1 MKTEN
6 ETMAWNGLTL
16 QISLEPNAVLT
27 RITGEAYA
35 SLKVTNAA
43 NSRDLINDSLPLSV
57 IRSAGG
63 AANFV
68 DVMLSAS
75 LPQAA

>member
-1 MKTEN
+1 MKKKTE
-6 ETMAWNGLTL
+6 TMEWNGLTL
-16 QISLEPNAVLT
+16 EISLEPNDVLS

-35 SLKVTNAA
+35 SLKVTNPV
-43 NSRDLINDSLPLSV
+43 NKRDLFNDALPMDV

-63 AANFV
+63 AENFV
-68 DVMLSAS
+68 DVMLSAD